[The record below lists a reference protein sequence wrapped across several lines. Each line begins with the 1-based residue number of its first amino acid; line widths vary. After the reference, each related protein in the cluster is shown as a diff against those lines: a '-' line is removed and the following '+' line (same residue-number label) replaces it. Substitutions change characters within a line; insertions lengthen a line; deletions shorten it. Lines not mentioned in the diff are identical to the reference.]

1 LREFLIFMSNCISY
15 EIGRSSNCS
24 QILTDSY
31 QRGSVRLKNNVINA
45 EISDNIIKNCGIHD
59 YEFESDDKNGE
70 GIYIGTSSKQVSLA
84 NT

>member
-1 LREFLIFMSNCISY
+1 MPKNPIREIVQLLSNIDGFIP
-15 EIGRSSNCS
+15 EGN
-24 QILTDSY
+24 
-31 QRGSVRLKNNVINA
+31 VRLKNNVINA
-45 EISDNIIKNCGIHD
+45 EISGNIIKNCGIHD